1 METLNLEQRR
11 SLEEVDQY
19 RRWWQQYDRIMEV
32 VTESSSSETQISP
45 HWIYSPGFVL
55 WVMILCVAVMLTVL
69 IHCRNRKERKKEV
82 DLISRQSPPP
92 PYSVVVQVKD
102 DQDGLPT
109 YTQACSPS

>member
-19 RRWWQQYDRIMEV
+19 RHWWQQYDRIMEV
-32 VTESSSSETQISP
+32 VTESSSLDIHSSP
-45 HWIYSPGFVL
+45 SLEFVTPTR
-55 WVMILCVAVMLTVL
+55 MIILCVALLVTVL
-69 IHCRNRKERKKEV
+69 IYCRNGKRKEEE

-102 DQDGLPT
+102 DQDGLP
-109 YTQACSPS
+109 